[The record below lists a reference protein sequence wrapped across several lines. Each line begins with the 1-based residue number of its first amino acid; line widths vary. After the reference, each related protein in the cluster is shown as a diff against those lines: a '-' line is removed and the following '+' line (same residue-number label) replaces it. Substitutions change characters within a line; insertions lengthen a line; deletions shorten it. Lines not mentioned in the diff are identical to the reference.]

1 MELSPE
7 SGLRRRLSGEYG
19 VLLEEPKLEILELD
33 ESSRLKVGDLV
44 NDEED
49 LWIRD
54 LESFLFYPE
63 DDGELS
69 DLEED
74 EEYNMFIES
83 VTMPGSSDL
92 SPTEEI
98 DDNLSNGIFTV
109 IGVNQVTEIGT
120 VRLIDLT
127 QIYGSQTDM

>member
-1 MELSPE
+1 
-7 SGLRRRLSGEYG
+7 
-19 VLLEEPKLEILELD
+19 
-33 ESSRLKVGDLV
+33 
-44 NDEED
+44 
-49 LWIRD
+49 
-54 LESFLFYPE
+54 
-63 DDGELS
+63 
-69 DLEED
+69 
-74 EEYNMFIES
+74 MFIES

>member
-1 MELSPE
+1 M
-7 SGLRRRLSGEYG
+7 
-19 VLLEEPKLEILELD
+19 
-33 ESSRLKVGDLV
+33 
-44 NDEED
+44 
-49 LWIRD
+49 
-54 LESFLFYPE
+54 
-63 DDGELS
+63 S